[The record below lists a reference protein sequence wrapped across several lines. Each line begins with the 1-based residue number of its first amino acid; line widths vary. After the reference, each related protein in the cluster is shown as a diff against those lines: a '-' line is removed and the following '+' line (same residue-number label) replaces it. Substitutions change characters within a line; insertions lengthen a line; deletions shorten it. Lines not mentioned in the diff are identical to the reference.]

1 MGAPVLVG
9 MGMGALTSLA
19 MGKDPLM
26 GAAVGGASGGM
37 FGGTGGFG
45 SGFGFDNMGFN
56 LGSSVANT
64 AATGVNAGTALGQ
77 GGMNT
82 ALGQG
87 LLGATPTFASVGVPQ
102 FGSVVTPENTSNLLM
117 DSAYNNQISPT
128 DVYTGDLSMM
138 ENSDLGLDVS
148 GMNSIG
154 ANTPV
159 GLESANPLPRTG
171 GGYDPTMS
179 AEQLNY
185 RPDFTPIAGTNEG
198 GGGYEYGLLDNFK
211 VSDYAPS
218 NAVMNEM
225 AMGMGINALTPEQRK
240 RLEIQQA
247 NVMRGNLPQGNQG
260 IGGNYISRAT

>member
-1 MGAPVLVG
+1 MGAPVLAG
-9 MGMGALTSLA
+9 MGVGALTALA
-19 MGKDPLM
+19 TGKDPLT
-26 GAAVGGASGGM
+26 GAAVGGVSGGM
-37 FGGTGGFG
+37 FGGADGFG
-45 SGFGFDNMGFN
+45 SGFGFD
-56 LGSSVANT
+56 LGSGVASNT
-64 AATGVNAGTALGQ
+64 ATTGLTSAGTSLGQ

-82 ALGQG
+82 AAGQG
-87 LLGATPTFASVGVPQ
+87 LLGANPTFASVGVPQ
-102 FGSVVTPENTSNLLM
+102 FGSVVTPENTPNLLM
-117 DSAYNNQISPT
+117 DSAYNAPVSPT
-128 DVYTGDLSMM
+128 DVYAGDLSMM

-179 AEQLNY
+179 PEQLNY

-211 VSDYAPS
+211 ISDFAPS
-218 NAVMNEM
+218 NEFMNQT
-225 AMGMGINALTPEQRK
+225 AFSMGMNALTPEQRK

-247 NVMRGNLPQGNQG
+247 NIARGNMPQGYQG
-260 IGGNYISRAT
+260 IGGNYISRA

>member
-1 MGAPVLVG
+1 MAAPVLVG
-9 MGMGALTSLA
+9 MGVGALTSLA
-19 MGKDPLM
+19 MGKNPLM

-37 FGGTGGFG
+37 FGGAGGFG
-45 SGFGFDNMGFN
+45 SGFGFD
-56 LGSSVANT
+56 LGSNVAANT
-64 AATGVNAGTALGQ
+64 ASTGIANAGTALGQ

-82 ALGQG
+82 AAGQG

-102 FGSVVTPENTSNLLM
+102 FGSVVTPENTPNLLM
-117 DSAYNNQISPT
+117 DSAYNAPISPT
-128 DVYTGDLSMM
+128 DAYTGDLSMM
-138 ENSDLGLDVS
+138 ASDNLGSTQTIGLD
-148 GMNSIG
+148 
-154 ANTPV
+154 
-159 GLESANPLPRTG
+159 NPDLFTN
-171 GGYDPTMS
+171 GGYDPTLTPD
-179 AEQLNY
+179 QLNY
-185 RPDFTPIAGTNEG
+185 QPNFTPIAGTNEG

-225 AMGMGINALTPEQRK
+225 AMGMGINALTPEQRQ

>member
-45 SGFGFDNMGFN
+45 SGFGFD
-56 LGSSVANT
+56 LGSNVAANT
-64 AATGVNAGTALGQ
+64 ASTGIANAGTALGQ

-82 ALGQG
+82 VAGQG

-117 DSAYNNQISPT
+117 DSAYNAPVSPT

-138 ENSDLGLDVS
+138 TADNLGSTQTIGLD
-148 GMNSIG
+148 
-154 ANTPV
+154 
-159 GLESANPLPRTG
+159 NPDLFTN
-171 GGYDPTMS
+171 GGYDPTLTPD
-179 AEQLNY
+179 QLNY
-185 RPDFTPIAGTNEG
+185 QPNFTPIAGTNEG

>member
-37 FGGTGGFG
+37 FGGTEGFG
-45 SGFGFDNMGFN
+45 SGFGFDNMGFD

-82 ALGQG
+82 AAGQG

-117 DSAYNNQISPT
+117 DSAYNAPVSPT

-138 ENSDLGLDVS
+138 TADNLGSTQTIGLD
-148 GMNSIG
+148 
-154 ANTPV
+154 
-159 GLESANPLPRTG
+159 NPDLFTN
-171 GGYDPTMS
+171 GGYDPTLTPD
-179 AEQLNY
+179 QLNY
-185 RPDFTPIAGTNEG
+185 QPNFTPIAGTNEG

>member
-37 FGGTGGFG
+37 FGGADGFG
-45 SGFGFDNMGFN
+45 SGFGFD
-56 LGSSVANT
+56 LGSGVAANT
-64 AATGVNAGTALGQ
+64 ATTGIANAGTALGQ

-82 ALGQG
+82 VAGQG

-128 DVYTGDLSMM
+128 DVYAGDLSMM

-159 GLESANPLPRTG
+159 GLDSANPLPRFG
-171 GGYDPTMS
+171 GGYDPILTPD
-179 AEQLNY
+179 QLNY
-185 RPDFTPIAGTNEG
+185 QPNFAPIAGTNEG

-225 AMGMGINALTPEQRK
+225 AMGMGINALTPEQRQ

-260 IGGNYISRAT
+260 IGGEYILKAR

>member
-37 FGGTGGFG
+37 FGGAEGFG
-45 SGFGFDNMGFN
+45 SGFGFD
-56 LGSSVANT
+56 LGSGVAANT
-64 AATGVNAGTALGQ
+64 ASTGIANAGTALGQ

-82 ALGQG
+82 AAGQG

-102 FGSVVTPENTSNLLM
+102 FGSVVTPENTPNLLM
-117 DSAYNNQISPT
+117 DSAYNAPISPT
-128 DVYTGDLSMM
+128 DAYTGDLSMM
-138 ENSDLGLDVS
+138 TADNLGSTQTIGLD
-148 GMNSIG
+148 
-154 ANTPV
+154 
-159 GLESANPLPRTG
+159 NPDLFTN
-171 GGYDPTMS
+171 GGYDPTLTPD
-179 AEQLNY
+179 QLNY
-185 RPDFTPIAGTNEG
+185 QPNFTPIAGTNEG

-225 AMGMGINALTPEQRK
+225 AMGMGINALTPEQRQ

-260 IGGNYISRAT
+260 IGGNYISRA